1 MSDVM
6 TANRFEEIKQFLHFS
21 DNSTSSADKLH
32 KIRPFTEQLRTR
44 FVSVPMEENLS
55 VDEQMVPYKGRSCT
69 SPVQSKEALKQVG
82 YKMSVMCAVSGYAYD
97 FAC

>member
-1 MSDVM
+1 
-6 TANRFEEIKQFLHFS
+6 
-21 DNSTSSADKLH
+21 
-32 KIRPFTEQLRTR
+32 
-44 FVSVPMEENLS
+44 MEENLS

-82 YKMSVMCAVSGYAYD
+82 YKMWVMCAVSGYAYD